1 MDRIE
6 TCKQNYTRLFGGEAL
21 TGKGSDPELMDI
33 LQKFI
38 FGEVF
43 ETGSLDHKTRE
54 MITCVTLASMQTLP
68 QLKSHAAAALNV
80 GVSPIEL
87 REAIYQCAPFIG
99 FPKTLNA
106 ISTINEVF
114 QEKGIPL
121 PLEAQGTVNED
132 NRYEKGKE
140 IQYPLYGDEIAR
152 TFSNLPD
159 EMTRPQN
166 KGATFSLCISSYRSR
181 ISNTFAQQGQYQGW
195 KRQSHPNRS
204 DDTMPSLHR
213 ISKCVE
219 CDSYYRRFIIHYKE
233 IRFEE
238 NDPILILSEA
248 YPIKSGKRER
258 HLKTKFRE
266 TDSNRYSNQSKGT
279 TQSSV
284 CTASKQRTICS
295 RVTLSS
301 ESGGSSSKAK

>member
-1 MDRIE
+1 MKQKIVLIIGISLSLTFGVEAKNDKKDTTMDRIE

-140 IQYPLYGDEIAR
+140 IQYPY
-152 TFSNLPD
+152 T
-159 EMTRPQN
+159 
-166 KGATFSLCISSYRSR
+166 AT
-181 ISNTFAQQGQYQGW
+181 
-195 KRQSHPNRS
+195 K
-204 DDTMPSLHR
+204 
-213 ISKCVE
+213 
-219 CDSYYRRFIIHYKE
+219 
-233 IRFEE
+233 
-238 NDPILILSEA
+238 
-248 YPIKSGKRER
+248 
-258 HLKTKFRE
+258 
-266 TDSNRYSNQSKGT
+266 
-279 TQSSV
+279 
-284 CTASKQRTICS
+284 
-295 RVTLSS
+295 
-301 ESGGSSSKAK
+301 